1 VDEVGTPAVQLLVV
15 VQLVL
20 VVPFQLVCPLMY
32 WGIMAAHKQATSRKQ
47 AVLFIRLDL
56 TGLPLPG

>member
-1 VDEVGTPAVQLLVV
+1 V

-32 WGIMAAHKQATSRKQ
+32 WGRMAAHKQATSKKQ

-56 TGLPLPG
+56 TGLPLPA